1 MDAVIRTG
9 KIKRAS
15 YVGIAGNGVLAVL
28 KIWFGTVGG
37 SAALVGAGIDTATD
51 IISSIITLFTADIAD
66 KPPDREHPYGHGRAE
81 TIAAKVL
88 SFIIIFAGAQLLFSS
103 VLSLI
108 RGETRML
115 PARFVIYI
123 TIISIVA
130 KIVLFLYKMKIGRE
144 VNSQMII
151 ADAKNMRA
159 DIILSAS
166 VLAGLLVTAVSGYPI
181 IDILM
186 AMGVALW
193 IIRNGL
199 EVFMES
205 NDELMEGSGDTELY
219 REVFRLLKE
228 VDGISN
234 PHRVRIRKI
243 NTMYV
248 IDLDLEVDGRITVN
262 EGHNLAMKAEK
273 TIRDNI
279 ENIYDIIVHIE
290 PGGNIEG
297 GERYGLTEDTL
308 DE

>member
-1 MDAVIRTG
+1 VDSKIRTG

-15 YVGIAGNGVLAVL
+15 YAGIIGNGLLAVL
-28 KIWFGTVGG
+28 KIGFGTLGG

-51 IISSIITLFTADIAD
+51 IISSLITLFAADIAD

-81 TIAAKVL
+81 TIAAKIL

-103 VLSLI
+103 LISLI
-108 RGETRML
+108 RGDQHVL

-123 TIISIVA
+123 TIISIGA
-130 KIVLFLYKMKIGRE
+130 KFCLFFYKMKIGRE
-144 VNSQMII
+144 VDSQMVI

-166 VLAGLLVTAVSGYPI
+166 VLVGLLITAITGYPV
-181 IDILM
+181 IDSLM
-186 AMGVALW
+186 AIGVAGW
-193 IIRNGL
+193 IIKNGF

-205 NDELMEGSGDTELY
+205 NDELMEGTGDTDIY
-219 REVFRLLKE
+219 RKVFNLLKE

-248 IDLDLEVDGRITVN
+248 IDLDLEVDGRISVN
-262 EGHNLAMKAEK
+262 DGHELAMQAENA
-273 TIRDNI
+273 IRDNI
-279 ENIYDIIVHIE
+279 KNIYDIIMSVHIKSHRSTYRFTN
-290 PGGNIEG
+290 PVAL
-297 GERYGLTEDTL
+297 RFF
-308 DE
+308 